1 MPSFSEILNKPSV
14 FADRNVLSPHYVPDY
29 LPFREKEIE
38 KIMTNLS
45 PILKDERPRNM
56 FIYGKTGTGKTCSVK
71 FVISK
76 LHEHPSKA
84 VSCYVNCRMYNS
96 RYRVIQ
102 KITKEL
108 LPNLDSMG
116 FGLAMLYEKMLAVLD
131 GKESGNSPKRL
142 VAVLDE
148 VDMVKDLDDLLYAL
162 TRCNDELKNGSVTI
176 IGISNKLSFKEQL
189 GQRSKS
195 SLCENEIVFTPY
207 TPVQLQSI
215 LAQRVEKG
223 FKANVVD
230 QSAINL
236 VAAITGQDT
245 GDARYALKLLMKAG
259 EIADDY
265 GRNKITDKEV
275 EEARRSVDKDIAFEA
290 IATLPDHQQL
300 VLLAVANLTLDK
312 SKNTK
317 LISTQEEDPYLI
329 SGEVYEEY
337 CKVAKKY
344 RKTRRSVRWFR
355 EYLNDLEMLG
365 LITMTDSGPGIRGRT
380 RVIRIG
386 YSALDVKK
394 IVEKNFSIIE
404 SENKTP

>member
-1 MPSFSEILNKPSV
+1 
-14 FADRNVLSPHYVPDY
+14 
-29 LPFREKEIE
+29 
-38 KIMTNLS
+38 
-45 PILKDERPRNM
+45 
-56 FIYGKTGTGKTCSVK
+56 
-71 FVISK
+71 
-76 LHEHPSKA
+76 
-84 VSCYVNCRMYNS
+84 
-96 RYRVIQ
+96 
-102 KITKEL
+102 
-108 LPNLDSMG
+108 MG

-131 GKESGNSPKRL
+131 GKEPGNSSKRL

-223 FKANVVD
+223 FKPNVVD

-317 LISTQEEDPYLI
+317 LIPTQEEDPYLI

-337 CKVAKKY
+337 CRVAKKY